1 MGSGR
6 LTGADAR
13 LELPAVE
20 QLLPVLRHGGAAAG
34 GGGVLPVGH
43 LRRSRSLSLSLSLR
57 RLLLLS
63 QEE

>member
-43 LRRSRSLSLSLSLR
+43 LRRSRALSLSSPPFASVAR
-57 RLLLLS
+57 R
-63 QEE
+63 E